1 MLGDDSAEMPSMRS
15 RYAMWPVRPSRG
27 DVLRKMEVLR
37 ALLYTPAWYSHEGA

>member
-27 DVLRKMEVLR
+27 VLRKMEVLR